1 MYQRHDFEIFP
12 ISGLEK
18 VRGGSR
24 PQLFEEENTALV
36 GERFS
41 FQIAYRSISRT
52 LIDLAYC
59 LEGIP
64 QSKAKVYAVREMP
77 CSYPK
82 AENSDDY
89 LLTDVPCLMPDALMP
104 VPACGVVA
112 KSDFWQSF
120 YIVLEN
126 LTAGAHT
133 IVFTIRDRDGVRLG
147 QAEYTLR
154 VLKEKLPQTD
164 MVNTF
169 WIHYD
174 CIADLYRLPVFSRK
188 YNRILKSYIKNAVK
202 YGLTMLLTPL
212 FTPPLDTEV
221 GKERMTVQLIDVKKQ
236 GERYEF
242 GFERLGN
249 FLRLAESSGVKY
261 FEMSHLFTQWGAG
274 YAPKIIATEDG
285 VLKCIFGWKTKAL
298 SREYMAFLSAFL
310 PQLREWLIEGGYY
323 RRCYFHVSDEP
334 DSAAFPHYKECVA
347 FLRKYLPDAKFTDAL
362 SHYEYYEEKVVDHPF
377 VALDATEEF
386 IQKGADGYF
395 VYYCTSQRSNFVSNH
410 FLSMPL
416 ERTRVL
422 GLQLYLNGVSGFLH
436 WGYNFYYS
444 FLSRVP
450 IDPFSVTDCMGKYQS
465 GDAFLVYPGKDG
477 AIGSMRAEAFYQ
489 GLQDMRALKALED
502 KIGRENVCA
511 FLERNGVARN
521 FSDYPKNTAW
531 LICLRKKINQMIEK

>member
-188 YNRILKSYIKNAVK
+188 YNRS
-202 YGLTMLLTPL
+202 M
-212 FTPPLDTEV
+212 
-221 GKERMTVQLIDVKKQ
+221 
-236 GERYEF
+236 
-242 GFERLGN
+242 
-249 FLRLAESSGVKY
+249 ES
-261 FEMSHLFTQWGAG
+261 
-274 YAPKIIATEDG
+274 
-285 VLKCIFGWKTKAL
+285 
-298 SREYMAFLSAFL
+298 
-310 PQLREWLIEGGYY
+310 
-323 RRCYFHVSDEP
+323 
-334 DSAAFPHYKECVA
+334 
-347 FLRKYLPDAKFTDAL
+347 
-362 SHYEYYEEKVVDHPF
+362 
-377 VALDATEEF
+377 
-386 IQKGADGYF
+386 
-395 VYYCTSQRSNFVSNH
+395 
-410 FLSMPL
+410 
-416 ERTRVL
+416 
-422 GLQLYLNGVSGFLH
+422 
-436 WGYNFYYS
+436 
-444 FLSRVP
+444 
-450 IDPFSVTDCMGKYQS
+450 
-465 GDAFLVYPGKDG
+465 
-477 AIGSMRAEAFYQ
+477 
-489 GLQDMRALKALED
+489 
-502 KIGRENVCA
+502 
-511 FLERNGVARN
+511 
-521 FSDYPKNTAW
+521 
-531 LICLRKKINQMIEK
+531 